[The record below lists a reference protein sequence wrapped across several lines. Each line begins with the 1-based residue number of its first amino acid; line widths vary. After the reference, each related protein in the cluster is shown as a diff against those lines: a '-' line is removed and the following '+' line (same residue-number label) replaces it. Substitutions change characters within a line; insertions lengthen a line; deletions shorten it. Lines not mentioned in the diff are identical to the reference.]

1 MYMITLCLI
10 IIIILQ
16 NLIFAR
22 KRTITGSHVIMSVPF
37 ECYYYT
43 FVQELE
49 QCKADLLVAQR
60 QQVVALTSSPGTAE
74 NVSKD
79 DAAAVDEGTVK
90 IVKSHE
96 LTEKDLL

>member
-1 MYMITLCLI
+1 M
-10 IIIILQ
+10 
-16 NLIFAR
+16 
-22 KRTITGSHVIMSVPF
+22 
-37 ECYYYT
+37 
-43 FVQELE
+43 QELE

-90 IVKSHE
+90 IDKSHE
-96 LTEKDLL
+96 LIEKDLLECKKELERKVMVVKK